1 MAINLSEIPAAVKLY
16 LNVGVKTKIEGITPA
31 LGTSINPNESFSFT
45 VKVTNADSTNGGIAM
60 TNFKIRVLV
69 ETPSAAK
76 LVVPS
81 GGSAV
86 DGSGAPL
93 SAGALVSQFTFSPL
107 DQKLPIGLERT
118 FVLSGKAGTSVSGG
132 FTKLRAK
139 AFADVDLDQLF
150 PKGEDT
156 IESTVSINVVG

>member
-45 VKVTNADSTNGGIAM
+45 VRVTNADSANGGIAM
-60 TNFKIRVLV
+60 ANFKIRVLV

-86 DGSGAPL
+86 NETGAAL
-93 SAGALVSQFTFSPL
+93 TAGALVSQFIFSPL
-107 DQKLPIGLERT
+107 DQKLPVGIERT
-118 FVLSGKAGTSVSGG
+118 FVLSGKAGNVASGG

-156 IESTVSINVVG
+156 IETTVLITVTG